1 MQQLTWVALEAPE
14 TALKSLWCDV
24 QICLYNFFY
33 LIVNFRNHSF
43 TIFSKVGVS
52 FLLQTKND
60 MGKERKYEKSK
71 MALKRQKNALKQ
83 YKFMLNDV

>member
-33 LIVNFRNHSF
+33 LIVKFRNHSF
-43 TIFSKVGVS
+43 TIFSKVGVN

-60 MGKERKYEKSK
+60 MGKEKQYEKSK
-71 MALKRQKNALKQ
+71 MTLKRHKNDIKAVQ
-83 YKFMLNDV
+83 VYA

>member
-24 QICLYNFFY
+24 QICLHNFFY
-33 LIVNFRNHSF
+33 FIVNFRKHSF
-43 TIFSKVGVS
+43 TIFSKVGVN

-60 MGKERKYEKSK
+60 MGKEKKYEKSK
-71 MALKRQKNALKQ
+71 MALKRHKNCIKTVQVYA
-83 YKFMLNDV
+83 